1 MTREFKRPLVTDAA
15 LFDNQAATDDPTERV
30 AAAHRLATLLVRGPH
45 AEGDTELMDRV
56 VHLVD
61 HEGLG
66 VVADVWSGM
75 PVDTLAGVLWRLYVL
90 RTWVHRQ
97 PDQAARE
104 FAAGRAYAPVL
115 EALAGVADPP
125 GPREVSDLV
134 DTLMR
139 GLITADVDVVI
150 DRAAA
155 FAHIAGVGRAQ
166 LEDGDSVSAA
176 RLVDMATGL
185 RQAAALERTGQLH

>member
-1 MTREFKRPLVTDAA
+1 MVREFKRPLLPGAA
-15 LFDNQAATDDPTERV
+15 LFETHASDDDPTERV

-45 AEGDTELMDRV
+45 SDGDSELMDRV

-61 HEGLG
+61 REGLG
-66 VVADVWSGM
+66 VVAEVWSGM

-97 PDQAARE
+97 PEQAARE
-104 FAAGRAYAPVL
+104 FAAGRSFAPVL

-139 GLITADVDVVI
+139 GLVTADVDVVI

-166 LEDGDSVSAA
+166 LDDGDSASAA

-185 RQAAALERTGQLH
+185 RAAAALERAGNLS